1 MVCVKGIIN
10 LTLLAMA
17 LLLGGCNKTAEPSKA
32 PVHRYTVHGEIVSLD
47 PQGNIAKIRHQAIE
61 GWMGAMTMEF
71 PVRDAQ
77 EYKTLGVGDCITATV
92 FVQDL
97 NFSIGEIR
105 HDTAAPGT
113 CVAVP
118 KAKQP

>member
-1 MVCVKGIIN
+1 MRR
-10 LTLLAMA
+10 LA
-17 LLLGGCNKTAEPSKA
+17 LLILPLLLSACGKTAESSKA

-47 PQGNIAKIRHQAIE
+47 AEGNIAKIRHQAIE

-71 PVRDAQ
+71 PVRDPEQFKA
-77 EYKTLGVGDCITATV
+77 LHPGDCITATV

-105 HDTAAPGT
+105 HDTVAPGACVAAP
-113 CVAVP
+113 AQ
-118 KAKQP
+118 KEAQQ